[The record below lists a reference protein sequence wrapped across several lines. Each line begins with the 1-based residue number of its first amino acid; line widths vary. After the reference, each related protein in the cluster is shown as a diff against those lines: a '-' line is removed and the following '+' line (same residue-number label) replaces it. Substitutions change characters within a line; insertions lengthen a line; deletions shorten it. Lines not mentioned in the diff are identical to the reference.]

1 MQAATLNA
9 HIAFKATTGEPII
22 KDTNVSVRAVAELWR
37 DGAQPEE
44 IRLHI
49 PHLTLAQIF
58 AALEYYHDHKD
69 EIEGFIARNAVP
81 EGLSGTRL
89 P

>member
-1 MQAATLNA
+1 MEATTQRA
-9 HIAFKATTGEPII
+9 HIAFKPTTHEAIVTG
-22 KDTNVSVRAVAELWR
+22 TNITVRAIAEWWKQ
-37 DGAQPEE
+37 GAQPEE

-58 AALEYYHDHKD
+58 GALEYYQDHAA
-69 EIEGFIARNAVP
+69 EIDRLITANAVP
-81 EGLSGTRL
+81 ENISGSRL